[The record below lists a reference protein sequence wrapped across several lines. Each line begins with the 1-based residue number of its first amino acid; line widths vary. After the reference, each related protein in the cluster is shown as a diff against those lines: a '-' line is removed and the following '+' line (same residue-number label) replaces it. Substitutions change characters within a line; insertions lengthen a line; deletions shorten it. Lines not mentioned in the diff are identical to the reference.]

1 MANISNYKNRIAD
14 QLLERKL
21 AGKGAVLIV
30 GPKWCGK
37 TTTAK
42 RQAQSILD
50 LSKKLTL
57 EQSRQMMD
65 IHPESLLSGE
75 APRVIDEWQ
84 LIPALWDV
92 VRTEVDERNDFGQFI
107 LTGSAVL
114 PEADETLHSG
124 TGRIGRLR
132 MRPMSLYESGE
143 SKGEVSLNDLF
154 ANADIPVIS
163 HEMSIEQMA
172 FLTCRGG
179 WPQATFL
186 QGDIALD
193 QAEDYLEALLTS
205 DMHRV
210 DKVQRSSERMRYIMR
225 SYARNQGTQCPIS
238 MIRAD
243 LLGSDNQQISDDTI
257 SSYLNILNRLFVVED
272 MSAWNPN
279 LRSKA
284 AIRTSATRYFVD
296 PSIATSALGIAPKD
310 LVNDLNT
317 FGFLFETLAVRDLRV
332 YADALKAKVYH
343 FRDSNGLECDAVIHR
358 RDGSY
363 GLCEIKLGGPNN
375 IELGANSLK
384 AVANSIDTDKM
395 PAPSFM
401 MVLTAIGP
409 YAYRRKDGVFV
420 VPIGC
425 LRP

>member
-1 MANISNYKNRIAD
+1 MKDYKQRIAD
-14 QLLERKL
+14 QMLEIKM

-42 RQAQSILD
+42 QQSRSILD
-50 LSKKLTL
+50 LSKRLVL

-65 IHPESLLSGE
+65 INPESLLIGDT
-75 APRVIDEWQ
+75 PRVIDEWQ
-84 LIPALWDV
+84 LIPSLWDI
-92 VRTEVDERNDFGQFI
+92 VRTTVDERNEFAQFI

-114 PEADETLHSG
+114 PEAEDTLHSG
-124 TGRIGRLR
+124 TGRIGRLK

-154 ANADIPVIS
+154 NQADIAVVP
-163 HEMSIEQMA
+163 HDMPIEQIA
-172 FLTCRGG
+172 FLVCRGG

-186 QGDIALD
+186 KGDTALD
-193 QAEDYLEALLTS
+193 QAEDYLESLLNV

-225 SYARNQGTQCPIS
+225 SYARHQGAQCPIS
-238 MIRAD
+238 MIRSD
-243 LLGSDNQQISDDTI
+243 VLSNDNQSISDDTI
-257 SSYLNILNRLFVVED
+257 SSYLDVLSRLFVIED
-272 MSAWNPN
+272 MPAWNPN

-284 AIRTSATRYFVD
+284 AIRTSLTRYFID
-296 PSIATSALGIAPKD
+296 PSIATAALGISPND
-310 LVNDLNT
+310 LINDLNT
-317 FGFLFETLAVRDLRV
+317 FGFMFETLVARDLRI

-343 FRDSNGLECDAVIHR
+343 FRDSNGLECDMVIHR

-363 GLCEIKLGGPNN
+363 GLCEVKLGGPNN
-375 IELGANSLK
+375 IETAANSLK
-384 AVANSIDTDKM
+384 TVAANIDTSKM
-395 PAPSFM
+395 PVPSFL
-401 MVLTAIGP
+401 MVLTAVGRF
-409 YAYRRKDGVFV
+409 AYKRKDGVFV

-425 LRP
+425 LKN

>member
-1 MANISNYKNRIAD
+1 MKGYKQRIAD
-14 QLLERKL
+14 QLLENKM

-42 RQAQSILD
+42 QQSRSILD
-50 LSKKLTL
+50 LSKRLVL

-65 IHPESLLSGE
+65 INPENLLMGDT
-75 APRVIDEWQ
+75 PRVIDEWQ

-92 VRTEVDERNDFGQFI
+92 VRTEVDERNEFAQFI

-114 PEADETLHSG
+114 PEAEDTLHSG
-124 TGRIGRLR
+124 TGRIGRLK

-143 SKGEVSLNDLF
+143 SKGEVSLTDLF
-154 ANADIPVIS
+154 NQADIAVIP
-163 HEMSIEQMA
+163 HDMPIEQMA
-172 FLTCRGG
+172 FLVCRGG

-186 QGDIALD
+186 QGDTALD
-193 QAEDYLEALLTS
+193 QAEDYLESLLNI

-225 SYARNQGTQCPIS
+225 SYARHQGTQCPIS
-238 MIRAD
+238 MIRSD
-243 LLGSDNQQISDDTI
+243 VLSNDNQSVSDDTI
-257 SSYLNILNRLFVVED
+257 SSYLDVLNRLFVIED
-272 MSAWNPN
+272 MPAWNPN

-284 AIRTSATRYFVD
+284 AIRTSLTRYFID
-296 PSIATSALGIAPKD
+296 PSIATAALGISPSD

-317 FGFLFETLAVRDLRV
+317 FGFMFETLVARDIRI

-343 FRDSNGLECDAVIHR
+343 FRDSNGLECDMVIHR

-363 GLCEIKLGGPNN
+363 GLCEVKLGGPNN
-375 IELGANSLK
+375 IEAAANSLK
-384 AVANSIDTDKM
+384 TVAANIDTAKM
-395 PAPSFM
+395 PAPSFL
-401 MVLTAIGP
+401 MVLTAVGP
-409 YAYRRKDGVFV
+409 YAYRRKDGVYV

-425 LRP
+425 LKA

>member
-1 MANISNYKNRIAD
+1 MKDYKQRIAD
-14 QLLERKL
+14 QLLEIKM

-42 RQAQSILD
+42 QQSRSILD
-50 LSKKLTL
+50 LSKRLVL

-65 IHPESLLSGE
+65 INPESLLIGDT
-75 APRVIDEWQ
+75 PRVIDEWQ
-84 LIPALWDV
+84 LIPSLWDV
-92 VRTEVDERNDFGQFI
+92 VRTTVDERNEFAQFI

-114 PEADETLHSG
+114 PEAEDTLHSG
-124 TGRIGRLR
+124 TGRIGRLK

-143 SKGEVSLNDLF
+143 SKGEVSINDLF
-154 ANADIPVIS
+154 NQADIAVVP
-163 HEMSIEQMA
+163 HDMPIEQMA
-172 FLTCRGG
+172 FLVCRGG

-186 QGDIALD
+186 KGDTALD
-193 QAEDYLEALLTS
+193 QAEDYLESLLNV

-225 SYARNQGTQCPIS
+225 SYARHQGAQCPIS
-238 MIRAD
+238 MIRSD
-243 LLGSDNQQISDDTI
+243 VLSNDNQSISDDTI
-257 SSYLNILNRLFVVED
+257 SSYLDVLNRLFVIED
-272 MSAWNPN
+272 MPAWNPN

-284 AIRTSATRYFVD
+284 AIRTSLTRYFID
-296 PSIATSALGIAPKD
+296 PSIATAALGISPND
-310 LVNDLNT
+310 LINDLNT
-317 FGFLFETLAVRDLRV
+317 FGFMFETLVARDLRI

-343 FRDSNGLECDAVIHR
+343 FRDSNGLECDMVIHR

-363 GLCEIKLGGPNN
+363 GLCEVKLGGPNN
-375 IELGANSLK
+375 IETAANSLK
-384 AVANSIDTDKM
+384 AVAANIDTSKM
-395 PAPSFM
+395 PAPSFL
-401 MVLTAIGP
+401 MVITAVGP
-409 YAYRRKDGVFV
+409 YTYRRKDGIYV